1 MLLICFRTAASSAA
15 ASRIR
20 GARDNARLSRG
31 HGLFGASIRKP
42 LPCRTLVFDPGC
54 AREPVLESEQSL
66 ARDSKSVDFP
76 KENYPN
82 QIVQVWTV

>member
-1 MLLICFRTAASSAA
+1 M
-15 ASRIR
+15 R
-20 GARDNARLSRG
+20 GCLG
-31 HGLFGASIRKP
+31 VTVCLGASIRKP

-66 ARDSKSVDFP
+66 ACDSKGVDFP

-82 QIVQVWTV
+82 QIVQVRTVWRKLAKQRTVYGRVASTRRL